1 MADGHDGA
9 TAVAII
15 TIPLATITAL
25 LTQWMWPLLRV
36 GGFVMAAPVL
46 GTRALPLRAR
56 LILVLALT
64 SVLAPV
70 VHPAKF
76 IDPLTPDGLLTV
88 MQQVIIGAT
97 IGMVLR
103 LTFMVFEF
111 AGQFI
116 AQQTG
121 LGFAAMVDPTSGAQ
135 VPVLGHLYMILA
147 SLIFF
152 AADAHLILIKLL
164 GDSFTVLPIGP
175 LGLASA
181 GAELLVDWSGTLFA
195 SALLLSLPVV
205 IALLA
210 INLAFGVMT
219 RSAPQLN
226 IITIGFPITI
236 LAGVMVVSLTLDDLR
251 GMCLD
256 LFDSAF
262 VITRAALEAR

>member
-1 MADGHDGA
+1 MGNISISQA
-9 TAVAII
+9 T
-15 TIPLATITAL
+15 LTAL
-25 LTQWMWPLLRV
+25 LAQWMWPFLRI

-46 GTRALPLRAR
+46 GTRALPMRAR
-56 LILVLALT
+56 MILVLAIT

-70 VHPAKF
+70 VAPVTHL
-76 IDPLTPDGLLTV
+76 DPLSADCLLTFA
-88 MQQVIIGAT
+88 QQVIVGAT

-121 LGFAAMVDPTSGAQ
+121 LGFAAMVDPTSGSQ
-135 VPVLGHLYMILA
+135 VPVLAHLYTILA

-152 AADAHLILIKLL
+152 ASDAHLVLIKLL
-164 GDSFTVLPIGP
+164 GDSFTLLPIGP
-175 LGLASA
+175 LGLTSA
-181 GAELLVDWSGTLFA
+181 GADIIVDWSATLFA

-210 INLAFGVMT
+210 INLAFGVMS
-219 RSAPQLN
+219 RAAPQLN
-226 IITIGFPITI
+226 IITIGFPVTI
-236 LAGVMVVSLTLDDLR
+236 LVGIMVVSLTLDDLR
-251 GMCLD
+251 GSCLE

-262 VITRAALEAR
+262 VIIRTVLEAR